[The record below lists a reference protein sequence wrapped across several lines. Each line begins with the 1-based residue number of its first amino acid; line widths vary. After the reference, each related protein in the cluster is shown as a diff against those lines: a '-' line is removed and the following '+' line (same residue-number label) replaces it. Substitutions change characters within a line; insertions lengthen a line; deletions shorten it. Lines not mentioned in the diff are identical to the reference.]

1 MCLKL
6 KESCQ
11 ILRKRSKWSELQVIV
26 AEKRWERGGIFA
38 KTGGIL
44 AAGDFEDTPY
54 ERKQGDGRDC
64 SVHRDRC
71 LYMAILTKN
80 IMKQSMEMRRYIKA
94 NESPAPR
101 GAMRV
106 RQRLEENGAASALA
120 FFVSVSGYGGIFCDS
135 PP

>member
-6 KESCQ
+6 KKSRQ

-38 KTGGIL
+38 KTGGFL
-44 AAGDFEDTPY
+44 AKGDFEDVSY

-80 IMKQSMEMRRYIKA
+80 IMEQSMEMRRYISK
-94 NESPAPR
+94 
-101 GAMRV
+101 
-106 RQRLEENGAASALA
+106 
-120 FFVSVSGYGGIFCDS
+120 
-135 PP
+135 